1 MLATK
6 YAYAYGHGAACRSL
20 QAIGAD
26 KVLIPQQE
34 LENVGKVDFA
44 STLPA
49 LSVIHARYL
58 Q

>member
-6 YAYAYGHGAACRSL
+6 YAYGHGTACRSL

-34 LENVGKVDFA
+34 PENVGKVDFA
-44 STLPA
+44 STSSM
-49 LSVIHARYL
+49 LSVIQARCL